1 MEAMSMADGGDE
13 KNGNVDGITLR
24 CDDGTAVGIGWDM
37 TVVVSFVVVI
47 VVGAGGG
54 IRIVHRIHSK
64 NSDGAL
70 SLLVVVLDVVE
81 SVVTKV
87 LPRLLL
93 LVLVVVPIVGVNDKK
108 TNRTRRTGRGPP
120 GMTHCVLYNFGNGR
134 VSFATVMGVW
144 WE

>member
-70 SLLVVVLDVVE
+70 SLVVLDVVE
-81 SVVTKV
+81 FAVIKV

-93 LVLVVVPIVGVNDKK
+93 LLVVVVVPIVGVNDKK
-108 TNRTRRTGRGPP
+108 TNRT
-120 GMTHCVLYNFGNGR
+120 
-134 VSFATVMGVW
+134 
-144 WE
+144 